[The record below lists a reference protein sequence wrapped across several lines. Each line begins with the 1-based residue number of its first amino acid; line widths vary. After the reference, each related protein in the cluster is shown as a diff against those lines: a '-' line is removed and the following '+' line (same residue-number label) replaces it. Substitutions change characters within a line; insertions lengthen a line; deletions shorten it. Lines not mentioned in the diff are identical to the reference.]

1 MKQNIMEYVIK
12 DIDKTLDAEVQ
23 KIVENNM
30 HTYVKLNLQKETST
44 YNARLREID
53 IQLRGIETKLAK
65 ATSNGTGGPD
75 SETKKELEK
84 LKATVQK
91 LQSDAIEREKI
102 NNLID
107 RKIEN
112 LGSSLNNIERSVKK
126 DIDRTY
132 LNQNDNHKNVTS
144 QLGKLSDQIRTLQ
157 QNAIQSSNTNNTGNI
172 F

>member
-1 MKQNIMEYVIK
+1 MKQTIMEHVIK

-53 IQLRGIETKLAK
+53 IQIRGIETKLAK
-65 ATSNGTGGPD
+65 SASTGANGAD
-75 SETKKELEK
+75 SETKKELDK

-102 NNLID
+102 NSLID

-112 LGSSLNNIERSVKK
+112 LGSNLNNIERSVKK

-132 LNQNDNHKNVTS
+132 LNQNDNHKNVSS

-157 QNAIQSSNTNNTGNI
+157 QNASPNNAAAGNI

>member
-1 MKQNIMEYVIK
+1 MEYVIK